1 MLNFSEIFDSFPTDW
16 LGDEVWVHICSMHKP
31 ADSKHTAIEWATVIQ
46 YSCNSETPSA
56 RTCIHT
62 CKCALMNA
70 SVPDQSARQRA
81 VSWGIVGGWRIIGET
96 GFVGLM
102 PHSCFGQSWDQRKEC
117 LITMPKRDS
126 IMPNFLWVS
135 KTLGIAE

>member
-1 MLNFSEIFDSFPTDW
+1 MPRQTGSAMRWEYIY
-16 LGDEVWVHICSMHKP
+16 ICSICI
-31 ADSKHTAIEWATVIQ
+31 SQWTASTLPRSGQ
-46 YSCNSETPSA
+46 PSFSIPVTQKL
-56 RTCIHT
+56 RTCMHT
-62 CKCALMNA
+62 CKCPMMNA

-81 VSWGIVGGWRIIGET
+81 VSWGIVGGWRIIGGT